1 MAAIELDRRT
11 DNLPADV
18 TRFIGRSRDLEQVR
32 DALGRYR
39 LVTLRGAG
47 GVGKTRLALQVG
59 AAARRSFEDGV
70 WLVELSALRNTELLV
85 RTVAATLGVPDQGAG
100 DPLDLLADYLAD
112 RRLLLIL
119 DTCEHLVDGCALLSE
134 VLLRA
139 APRLRILATS
149 REPLDVMGEQ
159 ALLISPLDIP
169 ADDSDASGDAV
180 QLFLDRAEAMVPGF
194 TLTPANAWAV
204 ARVCRQLDGI
214 PLALELA
221 AVRLRTMSIEQV
233 VARIEDRFRFLGTA
247 RSSQNRHQ
255 TLRAAVDWSYELCT
269 PQERLLWARLSVF
282 PGDFDLEAAET
293 ICDTSVDVLGRLV
306 DKSVVLCEQ
315 DGHRYRLLDTLRE
328 YGAEQLTEPD
338 ELSRRH
344 GAYYLQ
350 LAGQASRFGPEQ
362 VRWLTRLQQET
373 HNLRVAM
380 DYCYRTA
387 GEEDNGLRLTVLLR
401 HYWLVRGLF
410 TEGRRWHDLALK
422 LDRRTRD
429 GAWALYGA
437 GVLAVQ
443 QGDFDAANPLLDRAG
458 QLAAELAAN
467 DLADEDLAAQVLV
480 GRGMAL
486 FHAGDLEGGIGWF
499 EQALAAL
506 AKTGYAEPF
515 ALSALPRLATAC
527 FLGGEVE
534 RAIGLCEDALRLSDE
549 LGDAWNR
556 GSALWVRGAARWASG
571 QTELA
576 IADTLAS
583 LAVKEELGDLH
594 SITQSID
601 LLAVCLAT
609 DGEFVRAA
617 ELSGAGDALWEMLGT
632 PAQAGP
638 HYAEARR
645 MGADLCRAGLGE
657 ERFEAAHRRG
667 KSLTV
672 AQAIALARGE
682 IEPPEPAAANPL
694 TKRERE
700 IAGLVSQG
708 LGNREIAERL
718 VLSKRTIDAHIEHIF
733 AKLQISSRVQLA
745 AWFSQL
751 SS

>member
-1 MAAIELDRRT
+1 MAAIDLDRRSG
-11 DNLPADV
+11 NLPADV
-18 TRFIGRSRDLEQVR
+18 TRFVGRSKDLEQVR

-39 LVTLRGAG
+39 LVTLRGVG

-59 AAARRSFEDGV
+59 ATARRSFDDGV
-70 WLVELSALRNTELLV
+70 WLAELSALRNTELLA
-85 RTVAATLGVPDQGAG
+85 RTVAAALGVPDQGAG

-112 RRLLLIL
+112 RHLLLIL

-169 ADDSDASGDAV
+169 ADDSDTDTDAV
-180 QLFLDRAEAMVPGF
+180 RLFLDRAEGMVPGF
-194 TLTPANAWAV
+194 ALTPANERAV
-204 ARVCRQLDGI
+204 TRLCRRLDGI

-221 AVRLRTMSIEQV
+221 AVRLRTMSIDQV
-233 VARIEDRFRFLGTA
+233 VTRIDDRFRFLGTA

-269 PQERLLWARLSVF
+269 PEERQLWGRLSVF
-282 PGDFDLEAAET
+282 PGDFDLAAAES
-293 ICDTSVDVLGRLV
+293 ICATSVDVLGRLV
-306 DKSVVLCEQ
+306 DKSIVLCEQ

-328 YGAEQLTEPD
+328 YGAGQLTEPD
-338 ELSRRH
+338 ELSRRYA
-344 GAYYLQ
+344 AYYLE
-350 LAGQASRFGPEQ
+350 LAGQAAGFGAEQ
-362 VRWLTRLQQET
+362 VRWLGRLQQET

-380 DYCYRTA
+380 DWFYSTP

-401 HYWLVRGLF
+401 HYWLIRGLF

-422 LDRRTRD
+422 LDRPTRD

-458 QLAAELAAN
+458 QLAAELA
-467 DLADEDLAAQVLV
+467 DQDLAAQVLV

-486 FHAGDLEGGIGWF
+486 FHAGDLDGGVGRF
-499 EQALAAL
+499 EQALAAFTM
-506 AKTGYAEPF
+506 TGYAEPF
-515 ALSALPRLATAC
+515 ALSVFPRLATAC
-527 FLGGEVE
+527 FLSGDNE
-534 RAIGLCEDALRLSDE
+534 RAIDLCEQALRLSAE
-549 LGDAWNR
+549 LGDEWNR
-556 GSALWVRGAARWASG
+556 GTALWVRGATRWATG
-571 QTELA
+571 ETEAA
-576 IADTLAS
+576 IGDTLAA
-583 LAVKEELGDLH
+583 LEVKEALGDLH

-609 DGEFVRAA
+609 KGELVRAA

-645 MGADLCRAGLGE
+645 MGADMCRAGLGE
-657 ERFEAAHRRG
+657 DGFAAAHRRG
-667 KSLTV
+667 ASLSVTE
-672 AQAIALARGE
+672 AIALAKGE
-682 IEPPEPAAANPL
+682 TGSPEPVETNPL
-694 TKRERE
+694 TKRELE
-700 IAGLVSQG
+700 IAALVAQG

-733 AKLQISSRVQLA
+733 AKLGFSSRVQLA
-745 AWFSQL
+745 AWFGQL
-751 SS
+751 LS

>member
-1 MAAIELDRRT
+1 MAAIELDRRSG
-11 DNLPADV
+11 NLPADV

-39 LVTLRGAG
+39 LVTLRGVG

-59 AAARRSFEDGV
+59 ATARRSFDDGV
-70 WLVELSALRNTELLV
+70 WLVELSSLRNTELLA
-85 RTVAATLGVPDQGAG
+85 RTVAAALGVPDQGAG

-112 RRLLLIL
+112 RHLLLIL
-119 DTCEHLVDGCALLSE
+119 DTCEHLIDGCALLCE

-149 REPLDVMGEQ
+149 REPLGVMGER
-159 ALLISPLDIP
+159 ALLVSPLDVP
-169 ADDSDASGDAV
+169 ADDSDTKTDAV
-180 QLFLDRAEAMVPGF
+180 RLFLDRAEAMVAGF
-194 TLTPANAWAV
+194 ALTSANQAAV
-204 ARVCRQLDGI
+204 ARLCRQLDGI

-221 AVRLRTMSIEQV
+221 AVRLRAMSIDQIL
-233 VARIEDRFRFLGTA
+233 ARIDDRFRFLGTA
-247 RSSQNRHQ
+247 RGTENRHQ

-269 PQERLLWARLSVF
+269 PEERQLWARLSVF
-282 PGDFDLEAAET
+282 PGDFDLEAAENV
-293 ICDTSVDVLGRLV
+293 CDTGVDVLGRLV
-306 DKSVVLCEQ
+306 DKSIVLCEQ
-315 DGHRYRLLDTLRE
+315 DGSRYRLLDTLRE
-328 YGAEQLTEPD
+328 YGAEQLTEAD

-344 GAYYLQ
+344 AGYYLQ
-350 LAGQASRFGPEQ
+350 LAGQASGFGPEQ
-362 VRWLTRLQQET
+362 VRWLNRLQQET

-387 GEEDNGLRLTVLLR
+387 GQQDNGLRLTVLLR
-401 HYWLVRGLF
+401 HYWLIRGLF
-410 TEGRRWHDLALK
+410 TEGRRWHDLAIA

-437 GVLAVQ
+437 AVLAVQ
-443 QGDFDAANPLLDRAG
+443 QGDFGAANPLLDRAG
-458 QLAAELAAN
+458 ELAAEV
-467 DLADEDLAAQVLV
+467 ADADLAAQVLV

-486 FHAGDLEGGIGWF
+486 FHSGDLEGGIGWY
-499 EQALAAL
+499 EQALAGL
-506 AKTGYAEPF
+506 SKTGYAEPF

-527 FLGGEVE
+527 FLCGQIE
-534 RAIGLCEDALRLSDE
+534 RAIGLCEQALVLSDE

-571 QTELA
+571 ETELA

-583 LAVKEELGDLH
+583 LEVKETLGDLH

-609 DGEFVRAA
+609 KGEFVRAA

-645 MGADLCRAGLGE
+645 MGADLCRAGLGD
-657 ERFEAAHRRG
+657 ERFEAAHRHG
-667 KSLTV
+667 KSLPV
-672 AQAIALARGE
+672 AEAIALAKGE
-682 IEPPEPAAANPL
+682 AGSPEPTAVNPL
-694 TKRERE
+694 TKRELE
-700 IAGLVSQG
+700 IAGLVTLG

-733 AKLQISSRVQLA
+733 TKLGFSSRVQLA
-745 AWFSQL
+745 GWFSQRE
-751 SS
+751 

>member
-1 MAAIELDRRT
+1 MAAIQLDRRS

-18 TRFIGRSRDLEQVR
+18 TRFVGRSRDLDQVR

-39 LVTLRGAG
+39 LVTLRGVG

-70 WLVELSALRNTELLV
+70 WLVELSSLRNTELLA
-85 RTVAATLGVPDQGAG
+85 RTVAAALGVPDQGAG
-100 DPLDLLADYLAD
+100 NPLDLLADYLAD
-112 RRLLLIL
+112 RHLLLIL
-119 DTCEHLVDGCALLSE
+119 DTCEHLVDGSALLCE

-149 REPLDVMGEQ
+149 REPLGVMGEQ
-159 ALLISPLDIP
+159 ALLIAPLDVP
-169 ADDSDASGDAV
+169 AADSATNTDAV
-180 QLFLDRAEAMVPGF
+180 RLFLDRAEAMVPGF
-194 TLTPANAWAV
+194 ALTPANEQAV
-204 ARVCRQLDGI
+204 ARLCRQLDGI

-221 AVRLRTMSIEQV
+221 AVRLRAMSIDQV
-233 VARIEDRFRFLGTA
+233 LARVDDRFRFLGTA
-247 RSSQNRHQ
+247 RSSENRHQ

-269 PQERLLWARLSVF
+269 PEERQLWARLSVF
-282 PGDFDLEAAET
+282 PGDFDLAAAET
-293 ICDTSVDVLGRLV
+293 VCDTSIDVLGRLV
-306 DKSVVLCEQ
+306 DKSIVLCEQ
-315 DGHRYRLLDTLRE
+315 DGDRYRLLDTLRE

-338 ELSRRH
+338 QLSRRH
-344 GAYYLQ
+344 AAYYLQ
-350 LAGQASRFGPEQ
+350 LAGQSAGFGAEQ
-362 VRWLTRLQQET
+362 ARWLGRLQQET

-380 DYCYRTA
+380 DWFYSTP

-401 HYWLVRGLF
+401 HYWLIRGLF

-422 LDRRTRD
+422 LDRPARD

-443 QGDFDAANPLLDRAG
+443 QGDFDAARPLLDRA
-458 QLAAELAAN
+458 AEF
-467 DLADEDLAAQVLV
+467 DDEDLAAQVLI

-486 FHAGDLEGGIGWF
+486 FHAGDLDGGIGWF
-499 EQALAAL
+499 EQALTAL
-506 AKTGYAEPF
+506 SKTGYAEPF
-515 ALSALPRLATAC
+515 ALSAFPRLAVAC
-527 FLGGEVE
+527 FLSGQNE
-534 RAIGLCEDALRLSDE
+534 RAIDLCEQALRLSGE
-549 LGDAWNR
+549 LGDEWNR
-556 GSALWVRGAARWASG
+556 GTALWVRGATRWAMG

-583 LAVKEELGDLH
+583 LRVKEALGDLH

-609 DGEFVRAA
+609 KGDLVWAA
-617 ELSGAGDALWEMLGT
+617 ELSGAGDALWEMLGS

-645 MGADLCRAGLGE
+645 MGAEMCREGLGE
-657 ERFEAAHRRG
+657 ERFAAAHRRG
-667 KSLTV
+667 ASLSVTE
-672 AQAIALARGE
+672 AIALARGE
-682 IEPPEPAAANPL
+682 AGAPEPVVSNPL
-694 TKRERE
+694 TKRELE
-700 IAGLVSQG
+700 IAGLVAQG

-733 AKLQISSRVQLA
+733 AKLGFSSRVQLA
-745 AWFSQL
+745 SWFGQL
-751 SS
+751 LS